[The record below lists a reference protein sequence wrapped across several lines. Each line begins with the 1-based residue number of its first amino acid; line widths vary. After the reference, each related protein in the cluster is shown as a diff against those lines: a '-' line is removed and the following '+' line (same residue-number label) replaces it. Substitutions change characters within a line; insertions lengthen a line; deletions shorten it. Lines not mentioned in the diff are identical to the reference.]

1 MNILILG
8 GAGFIGQHLSHKL
21 LDGDEHFGERNN
33 RVVVIDNLATSE
45 INLDDFKQ
53 YKNLYNFIEGDIA
66 TMEDKELLKL
76 FRKADKIYHLAGSVG
91 VEHIDKDPSGTL
103 FNNIA
108 IMNKLIPLLQKA
120 NRHVTFASTSEVY
133 GEGPF
138 NEEDNASIGPSSK
151 LRWGYATAKLMMEFM
166 IRASNFP
173 YTIIR
178 FFNVVG
184 PGQTG
189 KYGMVMPRFVD
200 AAKAGKNLIVYGDGE
215 QVRSFCHIKDAIE
228 GILIA
233 SNTDGELFN
242 VGNGTPTSMNELA
255 TAVLRET
262 ATTSNMKY
270 RPYEKDFS
278 KEHGDIYYRV
288 PNITKLK
295 KLGYEPKFE
304 LKDIIRDML

>member
-108 IMNKLIPLLQKA
+108 IMNKLIPLLQK
-120 NRHVTFASTSEVY
+120 TS
-133 GEGPF
+133 G
-138 NEEDNASIGPSSK
+138 
-151 LRWGYATAKLMMEFM
+151 
-166 IRASNFP
+166 
-173 YTIIR
+173 
-178 FFNVVG
+178 
-184 PGQTG
+184 
-189 KYGMVMPRFVD
+189 
-200 AAKAGKNLIVYGDGE
+200 
-215 QVRSFCHIKDAIE
+215 
-228 GILIA
+228 
-233 SNTDGELFN
+233 
-242 VGNGTPTSMNELA
+242 
-255 TAVLRET
+255 
-262 ATTSNMKY
+262 
-270 RPYEKDFS
+270 
-278 KEHGDIYYRV
+278 
-288 PNITKLK
+288 
-295 KLGYEPKFE
+295 
-304 LKDIIRDML
+304 

>member
-288 PNITKLK
+288 PDITKLK
-295 KLGYEPKFE
+295 ELGYEPKFE